1 MKPFIDYFRNNPKY
15 IYLLAGILVLPALL
29 IHLGL
34 MPFINDEAIRATVA
48 LEMILR
54 HNYIVPYMGGVLYF
68 NKPPLFNWIL
78 IFFFRLAGNF
88 TEFTE
93 RMPTIIFLLIFLY
106 TIFYVTKKHFGT
118 FKGFVAA
125 LMFLTCGRILFY
137 DSLLGLIDITF
148 SWVVY
153 LNFMLIYYFFSKE
166 KYYLL
171 FICSYALTAAAFL
184 MKGLPAVAF
193 QGITLLT
200 LFIYHKNFKK
210 LFSIPHFTGIFIF
223 LIITGAYY
231 FAYYKSN
238 PGSILVVFENLLNES
253 TKKTAVQMGFLKTI
267 IHLFTF
273 PVEITYH
280 FFPWSLMIVLLFSK
294 NVWKRIKS
302 DPFIL
307 YCSLI
312 FLANILIYWISPD
325 TYPRYLFMLIPLLF
339 TVLFYLFDE
348 HEKNNTLNYKIL
360 NVLLIITAVILTLA
374 QAAYPFVP
382 STRKVGYAIP
392 ASIILL
398 IFSASLLW
406 LFFKTKKFRLA
417 ILAILLLVVR
427 IGFNW
432 FILPVRQAEAPEI
445 ICKENAVQVARQTKN
460 DRLYMSYE
468 DIDEST
474 LFYFTRERMQALE
487 WKKRQSDGYT
497 LIHDPYKAYKNQYT
511 HYFDV
516 LIRKKHQTV
525 SLVKYHPDCR

>member
-1 MKPFIDYFRNNPKY
+1 
-15 IYLLAGILVLPALL
+15 
-29 IHLGL
+29 
-34 MPFINDEAIRATVA
+34 
-48 LEMILR
+48 
-54 HNYIVPYMGGVLYF
+54 
-68 NKPPLFNWIL
+68 
-78 IFFFRLAGNF
+78 
-88 TEFTE
+88 
-93 RMPTIIFLLIFLY
+93 
-106 TIFYVTKKHFGT
+106 
-118 FKGFVAA
+118 
-125 LMFLTCGRILFY
+125 
-137 DSLLGLIDITF
+137 
-148 SWVVY
+148 
-153 LNFMLIYYFFSKE
+153 
-166 KYYLL
+166 
-171 FICSYALTAAAFL
+171 
-184 MKGLPAVAF
+184 
-193 QGITLLT
+193 
-200 LFIYHKNFKK
+200 
-210 LFSIPHFTGIFIF
+210 
-223 LIITGAYY
+223 
-231 FAYYKSN
+231 
-238 PGSILVVFENLLNES
+238 
-253 TKKTAVQMGFLKTI
+253 
-267 IHLFTF
+267 
-273 PVEITYH
+273 
-280 FFPWSLMIVLLFSK
+280 FPWSLMIVLLFSK

>member
-153 LNFMLIYYFFSKE
+153 LNFMLIYYFFSKQ

-200 LFIYHKNFKK
+200 LFIYRKNFKK

-294 NVWKRIKS
+294 NVW
-302 DPFIL
+302 
-307 YCSLI
+307 
-312 FLANILIYWISPD
+312 
-325 TYPRYLFMLIPLLF
+325 
-339 TVLFYLFDE
+339 
-348 HEKNNTLNYKIL
+348 
-360 NVLLIITAVILTLA
+360 
-374 QAAYPFVP
+374 
-382 STRKVGYAIP
+382 
-392 ASIILL
+392 
-398 IFSASLLW
+398 
-406 LFFKTKKFRLA
+406 
-417 ILAILLLVVR
+417 
-427 IGFNW
+427 
-432 FILPVRQAEAPEI
+432 
-445 ICKENAVQVARQTKN
+445 
-460 DRLYMSYE
+460 
-468 DIDEST
+468 
-474 LFYFTRERMQALE
+474 
-487 WKKRQSDGYT
+487 
-497 LIHDPYKAYKNQYT
+497 
-511 HYFDV
+511 
-516 LIRKKHQTV
+516 
-525 SLVKYHPDCR
+525 